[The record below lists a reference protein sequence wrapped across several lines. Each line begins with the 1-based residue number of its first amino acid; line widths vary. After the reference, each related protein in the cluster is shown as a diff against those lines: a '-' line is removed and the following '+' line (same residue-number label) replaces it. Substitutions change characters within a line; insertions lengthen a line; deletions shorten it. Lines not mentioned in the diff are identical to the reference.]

1 MQYSI
6 EKITTLIGARR
17 IGQTDAQIGW
27 LLTDSRSLCFP
38 EETLFFALSSSRN
51 DGHKYIPDLYRRGV
65 RNFVVENKSL
75 TSHLSSLTAYQDA
88 NFLVVPSPLAALQR
102 LAERHRDEFDIP
114 IIGITGSNGKTM
126 VKEWL
131 YQLLLPS
138 QKIVRSPRSY
148 NSQIGVPLSVWLLN
162 EQTEVGI
169 FEAGISQPGEMYALR
184 DIIQPTIGV
193 LTSLGPAHQENFR
206 SMEEKCM
213 EKLELMHDT
222 EAMVY
227 CSDNDIVS
235 RCIRRMQY
243 KGEKIAWS
251 LCDEN
256 VAFFVKQV
264 ESGKGKEE
272 SRITYIYQGE
282 ENCYTIPFIDEASI
296 ENSITCAAV
305 VLRLGLTP
313 AQLADRMPRLE
324 PVAMRLE
331 VKQGQHGCI
340 LINDSYNSDI
350 NSLDIALDFMQRR
363 QVPPPELGGVRG
375 GLNKTLILSD
385 MFQTGTS
392 PEALY
397 TQVSDLCVKRGIDKF
412 IGIGPELSAQAD
424 RIHIADKR
432 FFADVNHFLASC
444 TFNDLHDELILLK
457 GARPFGFDKITEQLE
472 QKVHETILEVNLNAV
487 VENLNYYRSFLKLET
502 KMVCMIKADA
512 YGAGAVEIAKTLQDQ
527 RVDYLAVAVA
537 DEGVTLRK
545 AGITANIMIM
555 NPEMTAFKTMF
566 DYDLEPEVYSFRL
579 MDALIKA
586 ARKEGITG
594 WPVHIKLDTGMHRL
608 GFDPI
613 QDIDEVIDRLKHQN
627 AIIPRSV
634 FSHFVGSDSDDF
646 DAFSARQ
653 FELFEQGSQKLQSA
667 FSHKILRHMDNSA
680 GIEHFPERQMDMCRL
695 GLGLYGV
702 DPYNSLRFTVDGLQ
716 MITSTDIEGHASKSS
731 VNSKPSTVN
740 NKLRCVSTLKTTIL
754 QLRHVPA
761 GETVG
766 YSRKGKIERDSVI
779 AAIPIGY
786 ADGLNRHLGNRHG
799 YCLVHGQKAEYV
811 GNICMDVAMIDVTDI
826 PCQEGDQVEIFGE
839 HLPVTVLSDVI
850 DTIPYEVLTA
860 VSNRV
865 KRVYF
870 QD

>member
-1 MQYSI
+1 MKYSI
-6 EKITTLIGARR
+6 EKVTTLIGARR
-17 IGQTDAQIGW
+17 IGEADAQIGW

-38 EETLFFALSSSRN
+38 EETLFFALRSARN
-51 DGHKYIPDLYRRGV
+51 DGHRYISDLYRRGV
-65 RNFVVENKSL
+65 RNFVVESKGL
-75 TSHLSSLTAYQDA
+75 QETQPQGLDGMADA

-102 LAERHRDEFDIP
+102 LAERHRDEFDVP
-114 IIGITGSNGKTM
+114 IVGITGSNGKTM

-169 FEAGISQPGEMYALR
+169 FEAGISQPGEMFALR

-193 LTSLGPAHQENFR
+193 FTSLGAAHQENFR

-222 EAMVY
+222 QAMVY
-227 CSDNDIVS
+227 CSDNDTVS

-251 LCDEN
+251 QCDEQ
-256 VAFFVKQV
+256 AALFVKSTNISHSSLLTPHSSLHIPHSTINLPQ
-264 ESGKGKEE
+264 STK
-272 SRITYIYQGE
+272 ITYIWQEE
-282 ENCYTIPFIDEASI
+282 ENCFEIPFIDEASV
-296 ENSITCAAV
+296 ENAITCAAV
-305 VLRLGLTP
+305 ALYMGLTP
-313 AQLADRMPRLE
+313 SQLAERMPRLE

-331 VKQGQHGCI
+331 VKEGQRGCL

-350 NSLDIALDFMQRR
+350 NSLDIALDFMNRR
-363 QVPPPELGGVRG
+363 EAAK
-375 GLNKTLILSD
+375 KTLILSD
-385 MFQTGTS
+385 IFQSGAT

-397 TQVSDLCVKRGIDKF
+397 TQVSELVVKRGIEKF
-412 IGIGPELSAQAD
+412 IGIGPELSSQAD
-424 RIHIADKR
+424 KIQVADKQ
-432 FFADVNHFLASC
+432 FFMDVPHFLSSDAFSGLR
-444 TFNDLHDELILLK
+444 NELILLK
-457 GARPFGFDKITEQLE
+457 GARSFGFDQITEQLE

-487 VENLNYYRSFLKLET
+487 VDNLNYYRSFLKPET
-502 KMVCMIKADA
+502 KMVCMIKADG

-545 AGITANIMIM
+545 AGITGNIMIM

-579 MDALIKA
+579 LDALVKA

-594 WPVHIKLDTGMHRL
+594 WPVHIKFDTGMHRL
-608 GFDPI
+608 GFDPVD
-613 QDIDEVIDRLKHQN
+613 DIFKLIDRLKHQN

-634 FSHFVGSDSDDF
+634 FSHFVGSDSDGF
-646 DAFSARQ
+646 DEFSARQ
-653 FELFEQGSQKLQSA
+653 FALFEEGSEKLQSA
-667 FSHKILRHMDNSA
+667 FSHHILRHMDNSA

-702 DPYNSLRFTVDGLQ
+702 DPRDNRILHT
-716 MITSTDIEGHASKSS
+716 
-731 VNSKPSTVN
+731 
-740 NKLRCVSTLKTTIL
+740 VSTLKTTIL

-766 YSRKGKIERDSVI
+766 YSRKGKIDRDSVI

-786 ADGLNRHLGNRHG
+786 ADGLNRHLGNRHC
-799 YCLVHGQKAEYV
+799 YCLVNGQKAEYV

-826 PCQEGDQVEIFGE
+826 PCMEGDQVEIFGE
-839 HLPVTVLSDVI
+839 HLPVTVLSDAL
-850 DTIPYEVLTA
+850 DTIPYEVFTG

>member
-1 MQYSI
+1 MKYSI
-6 EKITTLIGARR
+6 EKVATLIGARR
-17 IGQTDAQIGW
+17 IGEADAQIGW

-38 EETLFFALSSSRN
+38 EETLFFALRSARN
-51 DGHKYIPDLYRRGV
+51 DGHRYISDLYRRGV
-65 RNFVVENKSL
+65 RNFVVESKGL
-75 TSHLSSLTAYQDA
+75 QETQPQGLDGMADA

-102 LAERHRDEFDIP
+102 LAERHRDEFDVP
-114 IIGITGSNGKTM
+114 IVGITGSNGKTM

-169 FEAGISQPGEMYALR
+169 FEAGISQPGEMFALR

-193 LTSLGPAHQENFR
+193 FTSLGAAHQENFR

-213 EKLELMHDT
+213 EKLELMHGT
-222 EAMVY
+222 QAMVY
-227 CSDNDIVS
+227 CSDNDTVS
-235 RCIRRMQY
+235 RCIRRLQY
-243 KGEKIAWS
+243 HGEKISWS
-251 LCDEN
+251 LCDEQ
-256 VAFFVKQV
+256 AALFVKEV
-264 ESGKGKEE
+264 KPLSPRT
-272 SRITYIYQGE
+272 RITYIWQEE
-282 ENCYTIPFIDEASI
+282 ENCFEIPFIDEASV

-305 VLRLGLTP
+305 ALYMGLNP
-313 AQLADRMPRLE
+313 SQLADRMPRLE

-331 VKQGQHGCI
+331 VKEGQRGCL

-350 NSLDIALDFMQRR
+350 NSLDIALDFMNRR
-363 QVPPPELGGVRG
+363 DAVK
-375 GLNKTLILSD
+375 KTLILSD
-385 MFQTGTS
+385 IFQSGAT

-397 TQVSDLCVKRGIDKF
+397 TQVSELVVKRGIEKF
-412 IGIGPELSAQAD
+412 IGIGPELTSQAD
-424 RIHIADKR
+424 KIQVADKQ
-432 FFADVNHFLASC
+432 FFMDVPHFLSSDA
-444 TFNDLHDELILLK
+444 FDGLRNELILLK
-457 GARPFGFDKITEQLE
+457 GARTFGFDQITEQLE

-487 VENLNYYRSFLKLET
+487 VDNLNYYRSFLKPET
-502 KMVCMIKADA
+502 KMVCMIKADG

-579 MDALIKA
+579 LDALVKA

-594 WPVHIKLDTGMHRL
+594 WPVHIKFDTGMHRL
-608 GFDPI
+608 GFNPVD
-613 QDIDEVIDRLKHQN
+613 DIFKLIDRLKHQN

-634 FSHFVGSDSDDF
+634 FSHFVGSDSDGF
-646 DAFSARQ
+646 DEFSARQ
-653 FELFEQGSQKLQSA
+653 FALFEEGSQKLQSA
-667 FSHKILRHMDNSA
+667 FSHHILRHMDNSA

-702 DPYNSLRFTVDGLQ
+702 DPRDNRILHT
-716 MITSTDIEGHASKSS
+716 
-731 VNSKPSTVN
+731 
-740 NKLRCVSTLKTTIL
+740 VSTLKTTIL

-766 YSRKGKIERDSVI
+766 YSRKGKIDRDSVI

-786 ADGLNRHLGNRHG
+786 ADGLNRHLGNRHC
-799 YCLVHGQKAEYV
+799 YCLVNGQKAEYV

-826 PCQEGDQVEIFGE
+826 PCMEGDQVEIFGE
-839 HLPVTVLSDVI
+839 HLPVTVLSDALE
-850 DTIPYEVLTA
+850 TIPYEVFTG

>member
-1 MQYSI
+1 MLKYSI
-6 EKITTLIGARR
+6 IKIATLIGARR
-17 IGQTDAQIGW
+17 VGDTDAQIGW

-38 EETLFFALSSSRN
+38 EETLFFALKSARN
-51 DGHKYIPDLYRRGV
+51 DGHKYISDLYRRGV
-65 RNFVVENKSL
+65 RNFVVESRGIQEYCPNSA
-75 TSHLSSLTAYQDA
+75 SEMNDA
-88 NFLVVPSPLAALQR
+88 NFLIVPSPLAALQR

-114 IIGITGSNGKTM
+114 IVGITGSNGKTM

-131 YQLLLPS
+131 YQILLPS
-138 QKIVRSPRSY
+138 QKIVRSPKSY

-169 FEAGISQPGEMYALR
+169 FEAGISEPGEMMALR
-184 DIIQPTIGV
+184 DIIQPTVGV
-193 LTSLGPAHQENFR
+193 FTSLGSAHQENFR

-222 EAMVY
+222 QAMIY

-235 RCIRRMQY
+235 RCVRRMQY

-251 LCDEN
+251 QCDEQ
-256 VAFFVKQV
+256 VAFFVKTV
-264 ESGKGKEE
+264 DGTKISYRYKGED
-272 SRITYIYQGE
+272 GAFD
-282 ENCYTIPFIDEASI
+282 IPFSDEASI
-296 ENSITCAAV
+296 EDCITCAATA
-305 VLRLGLTP
+305 LYLGITP
-313 AQLADRMPRLE
+313 EQLAERMPVLE

-331 VKQGQHGCI
+331 VKDGQRGCV
-340 LINDSYNSDI
+340 LINDSYNSDV
-350 NSLDIALDFMQRR
+350 NSLDIALDFMNRR
-363 QVPPPELGGVRG
+363 QFSPLTSHPSL
-375 GLNKTLILSD
+375 LKKTLILSD
-385 MFQTGTS
+385 MYQTGVA
-392 PEALY
+392 PEQLY
-397 TQVSDLCVKRGIDKF
+397 AQVSDLCVKRGIQKF
-412 IGIGPELSAQAD
+412 IGIGTDLSAQAD
-424 RIHIADKR
+424 KIQIVDKQ
-432 FFADVNHFLASC
+432 FFLDVQHFLTSD
-444 TFNDLHDELILLK
+444 TFSSLRNELILLK
-457 GARPFGFDKITEQLE
+457 GARSFGFDQITEQLE

-487 VENLNYYRSFLKLET
+487 VNNLNYYRSFLKPET

-512 YGAGAVEIAKTLQDQ
+512 YGAGAIEIAKTLQDH

-555 NPEMTAFKTMF
+555 NPEMTAFKSMF

-579 MDALIKA
+579 LDALIRA

-613 QDIDEVIDRLKHQN
+613 NDMDELIDRLKHQN

-634 FSHFVGSDSDDF
+634 FSHFVGSDSDGF
-646 DAFSARQ
+646 DEFSARQ
-653 FELFEQGSQKLQSA
+653 FALFDEGSKKLQAA
-667 FSHKILRHMDNSA
+667 FTHKILRHMDNSA

-702 DPYNSLRFTVDGLQ
+702 DPRDNRILNT
-716 MITSTDIEGHASKSS
+716 
-731 VNSKPSTVN
+731 
-740 NKLRCVSTLKTTIL
+740 VSTLKTTIL
-754 QLRHVPA
+754 QMRHVPA
-761 GETVG
+761 GDTVG
-766 YSRKGKIERDSVI
+766 YSRKGKIDHDSVI

-786 ADGLNRHLGNRHG
+786 ADGLNRHLGNRRC
-799 YCLVHGQKAEYV
+799 YCLVNGQKAEYV
-811 GNICMDVAMIDVTDI
+811 GNICMDVAMIDVTGID
-826 PCQEGDQVEIFGE
+826 CHEGDMVEIFGE
-839 HLPVTVLSDVI
+839 HLPVTTLSDII
-850 DTIPYEVLTA
+850 DTIPYEVLTG